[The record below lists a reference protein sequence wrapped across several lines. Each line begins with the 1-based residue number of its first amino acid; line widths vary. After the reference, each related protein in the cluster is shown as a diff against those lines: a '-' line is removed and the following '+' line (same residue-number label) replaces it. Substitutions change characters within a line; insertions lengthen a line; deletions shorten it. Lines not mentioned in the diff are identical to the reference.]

1 MALTLNVFHNI
12 AALNTRRHMNVNNK
26 DFGTRLERLSSG
38 LRVNGAD
45 DDAAGLSISE
55 GFRAQISGL
64 TVGRRNAE
72 MGTNLVQ
79 VAEGSLNEVNA
90 MLIRMRELAVQA
102 ANSTVNDLNRESIEA
117 EATQLKQEIDRIAQA
132 TVYNDRTLLTGFGNV
147 VDESTSTALTAS
159 ATTGVTRIRLSG
171 AVNMAGSYTF
181 LDSAGDSEVTLGNGT
196 VSQTLRVGSLLD
208 QDRVATGTTAVLNF
222 DRLGIQVTV
231 AGSGVSTATGD
242 YGEGDLDGT
251 TLVVEEGVGGSFQV
265 GADGGAEDRVEVGI
279 EDMRASGSVLNLNA
293 VSLSTQLSART
304 AITRIDQAID
314 KVAGQRGVLGSVM
327 NRLQHTISF
336 TENSIE
342 GNTDSEAAIR
352 DADFATEVTQLT
364 RVQILTQAATAML
377 TQAHLTPQA
386 TLTLLQ

>member
-1 MALTLNVFHNI
+1 
-12 AALNTRRHMNVNNK
+12 
-26 DFGTRLERLSSG
+26 
-38 LRVNGAD
+38 
-45 DDAAGLSISE
+45 
-55 GFRAQISGL
+55 
-64 TVGRRNAE
+64 
-72 MGTNLVQ
+72 
-79 VAEGSLNEVNA
+79 
-90 MLIRMRELAVQA
+90 
-102 ANSTVNDLNRESIEA
+102 
-117 EATQLKQEIDRIAQA
+117 
-132 TVYNDRTLLTGFGNV
+132 
-147 VDESTSTALTAS
+147 
-159 ATTGVTRIRLSG
+159 
-171 AVNMAGSYTF
+171 
-181 LDSAGDSEVTLGNGT
+181 
-196 VSQTLRVGSLLD
+196 
-208 QDRVATGTTAVLNF
+208 
-222 DRLGIQVTV
+222 
-231 AGSGVSTATGD
+231 
-242 YGEGDLDGT
+242 
-251 TLVVEEGVGGSFQV
+251 VVEEGVGGSFQV

>member
-1 MALTLNVFHNI
+1 MPLRVNSNISAINVQRAINR
-12 AALNTRRHMNVNNK
+12 NTNLINRQ
-26 DFGTRLERLSSG
+26 LERLSSG

-72 MGTNLVQ
+72 MGSNMVQ
-79 VAEGSLNEVNA
+79 VAEGSLNEVGA

-102 ANSTVNDLNRESIEA
+102 ADSTVNDRNRESIEA
-117 EATQLKQEIDRIAQA
+117 EATQLKQEIDRIAQV
-132 TVYNDRTLLTGFGNV
+132 TVYNDQNLLTGFGNMI
-147 VDESTSTALTAS
+147 DESASTALTAS